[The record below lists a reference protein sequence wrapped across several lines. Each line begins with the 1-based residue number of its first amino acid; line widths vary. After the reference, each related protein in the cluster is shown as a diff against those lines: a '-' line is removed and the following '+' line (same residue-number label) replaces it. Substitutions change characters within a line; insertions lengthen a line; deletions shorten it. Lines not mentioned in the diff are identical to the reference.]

1 MRIHHLNCGTM
12 CPLARRLINGD
23 GKLFERGKMVCH
35 VLLVE
40 GRDGLTLVD
49 TGYGL
54 ADLRAPGQR
63 LGRAFLAL
71 TAPALREEETAL
83 RQVEKLG
90 FSAKDV
96 RQIAVTHLD
105 LDHAGGL
112 SDFPEAEVHVIR
124 AEHEA
129 AHHPAFGFERQRYR
143 SAQWAHGPRWKIH
156 DLEGDRFLGFEAVRA
171 VDEDVLLVPLVGHTR
186 GHALVAVKDGP
197 RWLLHCGDAYF
208 AHGEMAARPSC
219 PLGLRAFQKLVA
231 WNDKLRRANQARL
244 RELVLSH
251 AADVVAFSAHDPVE
265 LDALATAA
273 KSAPAAA

>member
-54 ADLRAPGQR
+54 ADLRAPAKR

-96 RQIAVTHLD
+96 
-105 LDHAGGL
+105 
-112 SDFPEAEVHVIR
+112 
-124 AEHEA
+124 
-129 AHHPAFGFERQRYR
+129 
-143 SAQWAHGPRWKIH
+143 
-156 DLEGDRFLGFEAVRA
+156 
-171 VDEDVLLVPLVGHTR
+171 
-186 GHALVAVKDGP
+186 
-197 RWLLHCGDAYF
+197 
-208 AHGEMAARPSC
+208 
-219 PLGLRAFQKLVA
+219 
-231 WNDKLRRANQARL
+231 
-244 RELVLSH
+244 
-251 AADVVAFSAHDPVE
+251 VAFSAHDPVE